1 MKTWRAFRLYAA
13 QEFAEIFAEQTYG
26 DASGC
31 KRAQKRGGGRRGRFS
46 LFGVGMDASLMEY
59 KIET

>member
-1 MKTWRAFRLYAA
+1 MKTWGAFRLYAA

-31 KRAQKRGGGRRGRFS
+31 KRAQKRG
-46 LFGVGMDASLMEY
+46 
-59 KIET
+59 